1 MHQLTKLMKR
11 LLLPLL
17 AALALPTA
25 INANTWDDMSFKR
38 RWPVFINNYN
48 NGVKFQEI
56 EDFEMTCSSFI
67 KANNELTNY
76 FTLFQRY
83 KPDIDF
89 FEIRAGLK
97 PIIRQCN
104 DASIYY

>member
-1 MHQLTKLMKR
+1 MKR

-17 AALALPTA
+17 APLALPTA
-25 INANTWDDMSFKR
+25 VNANTWDDMSFKR

-56 EDFEMTCSSFI
+56 EDFEMKCTSFI
-67 KANNELTNY
+67 QANNELKNY
-76 FTLFQRY
+76 FELFQRY

-89 FEIRAGLK
+89 FAIRAGLK
-97 PIIRQCN
+97 PIIKECN
-104 DASIYY
+104 DASIYS

>member
-1 MHQLTKLMKR
+1 MKR

-25 INANTWDDMSFKR
+25 VEANTWDDNMFR
-38 RWPVFINNYN
+38 LAWPDFIENYN
-48 NGVKFQEI
+48 NGVKFQKL
-56 EDFEMTCSSFI
+56 EDFEMTCASFI
-67 KANNELTNY
+67 QANNGLKNY
-76 FTLFQRY
+76 FALFQRY

-97 PIIRQCN
+97 PIIKQCN
-104 DASIYY
+104 DASIY

>member
-1 MHQLTKLMKR
+1 MKR

-17 AALALPTA
+17 TALALPTVV
-25 INANTWDDMSFKR
+25 NANTWDDNMFR
-38 RWPVFINNYN
+38 LAWPDFIENYN
-48 NGVKFQEI
+48 NGKKFLEI
-56 EDFEMTCSSFI
+56 KDFEMTCSSFI

-83 KPDIDF
+83 RPDIDF

-97 PIIRQCN
+97 PIIKQCN
-104 DASIYY
+104 DASIY